1 VTSVEFNEDKDTNN
15 EANWDWKN
23 MIDTEKLEELK
34 ETATHAVDSFK
45 HDVETKLEEIL
56 TSAVKNTEEQTEFTD
71 LKAQMEHVAADLVE
85 QAQGKAQEL
94 MESFAHEAVSKETIK
109 EDGNTVADV
118 MEELLAEHVDGEVS
132 IGVSEV
138 VEEPVKAEEQEEL
151 VGEHLE
157 GEAST
162 PVSEVVEEPV
172 KAEELVEEH
181 IEGAVEVVEE
191 PVKTEEQE
199 ELVGEHLEGEAST
212 PVSEV
217 VEEPVKT
224 EEQEDL
230 VGKHLED
237 KASTTSNKVVEEPV
251 KNEEQEE
258 LVGKHMEGE
267 ASTPVSEVVEEP
279 VKTEVTD
286 FFSKIKTE
294 AAKAIVDFVEEV
306 KSEVVENFEE
316 FKHQHDSQEVNK
328 EPKVNDEAKNNSTEV
343 AESPACEYRIEKIG
357 QAVECHPQE
366 PAVVEE
372 YQELVHKGASLEEY
386 VIVKTESPSVVEED
400 TEPKQMTVGDYIVE
414 KVEEISHQMAD
425 NVSQFRDELES
436 KIEESIRDEDVA
448 KLPAVEKSGVNE
460 TNTSVPVLN
469 LPSEKKQEGSFFS
482 ICSIL

>member
-1 VTSVEFNEDKDTNN
+1 
-15 EANWDWKN
+15 
-23 MIDTEKLEELK
+23 MIDTEKLDELK
-34 ETATHAVDSFK
+34 EAATHAVDSFK

-94 MESFAHEAVSKETIK
+94 MESFAHEAASKETKK
-109 EDGNTVADV
+109 EDEKTVADV
-118 MEELLAEHVDGEVS
+118 MEELLAEHVNGEVS
-132 IGVSEV
+132 TAVSEV
-138 VEEPVKAEEQEEL
+138 VEEPAKTEGQEEL

-162 PVSEVVEEPV
+162 AVSEV
-172 KAEELVEEH
+172 
-181 IEGAVEVVEE
+181 IEE
-191 PVKTEEQE
+191 PVKTE
-199 ELVGEHLEGEAST
+199 G
-212 PVSEV
+212 
-217 VEEPVKT
+217 
-224 EEQEDL
+224 
-230 VGKHLED
+230 
-237 KASTTSNKVVEEPV
+237 
-251 KNEEQEE
+251 QEE

-267 ASTPVSEVVEEP
+267 ASTVVSEVVEEP

-425 NVSQFRDELES
+425 NVSQLRDELES

>member
-1 VTSVEFNEDKDTNN
+1 
-15 EANWDWKN
+15 
-23 MIDTEKLEELK
+23 
-34 ETATHAVDSFK
+34 
-45 HDVETKLEEIL
+45 
-56 TSAVKNTEEQTEFTD
+56 
-71 LKAQMEHVAADLVE
+71 
-85 QAQGKAQEL
+85 
-94 MESFAHEAVSKETIK
+94 
-109 EDGNTVADV
+109 
-118 MEELLAEHVDGEVS
+118 
-132 IGVSEV
+132 V
-138 VEEPVKAEEQEEL
+138 VEEPVKTEEQEEL

-172 KAEELVEEH
+172 KTEEQEELVGEH
-181 IEGAVEVVEE
+181 LECAVKVVEE
-191 PVKTEEQE
+191 PVKIEEQE